1 MEVIMKIIDPIEQKK
16 ICPRESIKIKG
27 IVEIINGDTHII
39 AENKFVQ
46 SMIVW
51 LTNITSVSYLN
62 LPANSSLRWNIS
74 TYNWDIYLGTN
85 TTTPTS
91 YNTISLASPIG
102 TAPGT
107 TADIKLGS
115 TTNPSPGIFRTIF
128 TCTWNAG
135 TISGTVGEMALYL
148 SVRSTLQ
155 TFGWG
160 QVFNPVITETKQLVS
175 RLSVAD
181 GSLSSFTI
189 NTANPL
195 TMNWTV
201 QYTAV

>member
-1 MEVIMKIIDPIEQKK
+1 MKIIDQIAPKK
-16 ICPRESIKIKG
+16 MCPKESIKIKG

-46 SMIVW
+46 SMIIW
-51 LTNITSVSYLN
+51 LTNITSVNSLYLPSN
-62 LPANSSLRWNIS
+62 LTLSWNIS
-74 TYNWDIYLGTN
+74 TYAWDIYLGTN

-91 YNTISLASPIG
+91 YNTSALASPIG
-102 TAPGT
+102 TTPGT
-107 TADIKLGS
+107 AANIKVGS
-115 TTNPSPGIFRTIF
+115 TTNPSAGIFRTIF

-135 TISGTVGEMALYL
+135 TVSGTVGEMALYL
-148 SVRSTLQ
+148 SVKNTLQ
-155 TFGWG
+155 SFGWS
-160 QVFNPVITETKQLVS
+160 QSFLPSITETEQLVS

-181 GSLSSFTI
+181 GSLSPFTI

>member
-1 MEVIMKIIDPIEQKK
+1 MEIIDPIATKK
-16 ICPRESIKIKG
+16 ICPRESIKIRG

-46 SMIVW
+46 SMIIW
-51 LTNITSVSYLN
+51 LTNMTSVSSLN
-62 LPANSSLRWNIS
+62 LQANMGLRWNVS

-85 TTTPTS
+85 TTTQTS
-91 YNTISLASPIG
+91 YNTTALTSPIG
-102 TAPGT
+102 TSPGT
-107 TADIKLGS
+107 MADIKLGS
-115 TTNPSPGIFRTIF
+115 TTNPLNGVFRTIF

-155 TFGWG
+155 AFGWS
-160 QVFNPVITETKQLVS
+160 QSFNPSISETKQLVS

-181 GSLSSFTI
+181 GSLSPFTI
-189 NTANPL
+189 NTVNPL